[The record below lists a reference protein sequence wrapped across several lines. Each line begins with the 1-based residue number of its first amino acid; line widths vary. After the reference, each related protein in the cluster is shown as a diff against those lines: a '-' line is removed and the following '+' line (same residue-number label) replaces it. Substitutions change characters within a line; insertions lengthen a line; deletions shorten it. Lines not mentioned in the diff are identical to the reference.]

1 MVHHHT
7 GSHCVG
13 GNSPPA
19 GQEGN
24 QHVRQR
30 RQHPTKPQAQA
41 RNASRE
47 STLWSP
53 DVCHGW
59 VEAVLGITSSIWL
72 RNNCAHKSLCVNT
85 YSGAPPPAI
94 RSARLQVTRGD
105 GLPAVVNPAPSITTY
120 PKKW

>member
-1 MVHHHT
+1 MFVSDVNIQPNHKRKPAMPP
-7 GSHCVG
+7 GSPLFG
-13 GNSPPA
+13 
-19 GQEGN
+19 
-24 QHVRQR
+24 VR
-30 RQHPTKPQAQA
+30 
-41 RNASRE
+41 
-47 STLWSP
+47 
-53 DVCHGW
+53 VCHGW